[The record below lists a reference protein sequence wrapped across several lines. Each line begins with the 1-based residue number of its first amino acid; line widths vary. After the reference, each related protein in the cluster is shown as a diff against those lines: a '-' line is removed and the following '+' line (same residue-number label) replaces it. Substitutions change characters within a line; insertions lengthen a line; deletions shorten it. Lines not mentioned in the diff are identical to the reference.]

1 MGNLTGKTALVTG
14 GSRGIGAAIAR
25 RLARDGAKI
34 VINYARNSQAA
45 DKVAADIRDFG
56 GEAITVKADL
66 SSREEV
72 WKLFLTCREH
82 YHHLEILINNA
93 AISEMRSILDIDE
106 SHFDNH
112 FSLNVKGLMF
122 ATQEAVKMMGDR
134 GGSIVNIS
142 SGVAQSPPAR
152 MSVYS
157 ATKAAVEALTKSHA
171 AELGPI
177 GIRVNAVAPG
187 LTDTDMLRDA
197 IPAEFQK
204 ALIGN
209 TALRRLGTPED
220 IADVAAFLVSD
231 EARWVTGQIIGA
243 SGGLR

>member
-1 MGNLTGKTALVTG
+1 MRNLTGKVALVTG

-25 RLARDGAKI
+25 RLGRDGAK
-34 VINYARNSQAA
+34 VVVNFTKHSEAA
-45 DKVAADIRDFG
+45 DEVVESIRAEG
-56 GEAITVKADL
+56 AEAIAVKADMAD
-66 SSREEV
+66 RAEV

-82 YHHLEILINNA
+82 FHQLDILVNNA
-93 AISEMRSILDIDE
+93 GVSEMRSLEDIDE
-106 SHFDNH
+106 EHFDH
-112 FSLNVKGLMF
+112 QFSVNVRGLTF
-122 ATQEAVKMMGDR
+122 ASQEAVKLMGGR
-134 GGSIVNIS
+134 GGNIVNIT
-142 SGVAQSPPAR
+142 SGAAQSPPAK

-197 IPAEFQK
+197 IPPEYQK

-209 TALRRLGTPED
+209 TALRRLGQPDD
-220 IADVAAFLVSD
+220 IADVVAFLVSE
-231 EARWVTGQIIGA
+231 EARWITGQVLGV